1 VKAQRWLASLWVT
14 SPSLTLVGMTMIFD
28 LAACLLAM
36 IFDSRKITGV
46 NAWLKPAKFG
56 LSSAV
61 ICLSLAWIAIY
72 LRDWPKIRDW
82 SGRMFAASIGI
93 EIVIIDLQAVRGTTS
108 HFNVATPFDRAAFVV
123 MGLSI
128 CTLRLSMAST
138 TYALMVQKIKP
149 PSWAWSPRLGLL
161 FSLLELLVAV
171 LCCGKRR
178 SRDISQP
185 QRFGAHNV
193 GWC

>member
-1 VKAQRWLASLWVT
+1 
-14 SPSLTLVGMTMIFD
+14 
-28 LAACLLAM
+28 
-36 IFDSRKITGV
+36 
-46 NAWLKPAKFG
+46 
-56 LSSAV
+56 
-61 ICLSLAWIAIY
+61 
-72 LRDWPKIRDW
+72 
-82 SGRMFAASIGI
+82 MFAAPIGI

-178 SRDISQP
+178 SKDICQP
-185 QRFGAHNV
+185 QRFGAHTV